1 MRFTD
6 SLVLP
11 LSDRQDSN
19 LRATVPKTVEIN
31 LTPLLPVIRSPPRI
45 RTSILWTKTIC
56 PAVRRGENKKNPSL
70 IKDPGSN
77 YIIINY
83 INLNLQAM
91 KYTVPA
97 DSQHL

>member
-56 PAVRRGENKKNPSL
+56 PAVRRGENEKPEPN
-70 IKDPGSN
+70 
-77 YIIINY
+77 
-83 INLNLQAM
+83 
-91 KYTVPA
+91 
-97 DSQHL
+97 

>member
-56 PAVRRGENKKNPSL
+56 PAVRRGENLLFPICQRSFSFEPS
-70 IKDPGSN
+70 IGFEP
-77 YIIINY
+77 
-83 INLNLQAM
+83 
-91 KYTVPA
+91 TT
-97 DSQHL
+97 